1 MRLVLIGCCCFVAA
15 KFADAQPPAVPNAIP
30 GSPRWFF
37 GAVPAEPPV
46 DLTSSAGQQY
56 VQALAALGRE
66 DLVSGLAGRV
76 ARPGECEGM
85 SSNAGSIVEHLAELA
100 KSTRVV
106 IINEAHDEPRHRELT
121 RQLAIAL
128 RREGYTHFAAE
139 AFASSADR
147 NPAERFGRIDAG
159 YYASEP
165 AFGRLIRTVKE
176 LGYEL
181 VSYEHSA
188 SAEDG
193 ANADRTA
200 AIAARE
206 EGQANNLIARIFAE
220 DWRTK
225 ALIHVGHS
233 HAAEVPI
240 PSFNESMQWMA
251 ARLKAKTG
259 IDPLTVDQTYCASP
273 SGDLNLTAPT
283 ALMPAGAFDVAV
295 AYPSPVLF
303 RGRPQWRIDS
313 GAIAIELPATL
324 VSEQRTIIEARYADE
339 PFDAIPVDRLLLR
352 ARESVPLLL
361 PAGRIRLLQLYEDG
375 TPPRSSIMDVQ

>member
-1 MRLVLIGCCCFVAA
+1 
-15 KFADAQPPAVPNAIP
+15 
-30 GSPRWFF
+30 
-37 GAVPAEPPV
+37 
-46 DLTSSAGQQY
+46 

-66 DLVSGLAGRV
+66 DLLSGLTGRV
-76 ARPGECEGM
+76 ARAGQCEAM
-85 SSNAGSIVEHLAELA
+85 ASSAGSIVEHLAELA
-100 KSTRVV
+100 RSTRVV
-106 IINEAHDEPRHRELT
+106 IVNEAHDEPRHRELT

-139 AFASSADR
+139 AFSSSADR

-165 AFGRLIRTVKE
+165 TFGRLIRTVKE

-181 VSYEHSA
+181 VPYEHAPSA
-188 SAEDG
+188 ADG
-193 ANADRTA
+193 ANADRAA

-225 ALIHVGHS
+225 ALIHVGAS

-240 PSFNESMQWMA
+240 PSFNEPMAWMA

-259 IDPLTVDQTYCASP
+259 IDPLTVDQIYCASP
-273 SGDLNLTAPT
+273 SGDLNLAVPT

-295 AYPSPVLF
+295 AYPSPALF
-303 RGRPQWRIDS
+303 RGRAQWRIDS

-324 VSEQRTIIEARYADE
+324 VSDQRTIIEARYADE